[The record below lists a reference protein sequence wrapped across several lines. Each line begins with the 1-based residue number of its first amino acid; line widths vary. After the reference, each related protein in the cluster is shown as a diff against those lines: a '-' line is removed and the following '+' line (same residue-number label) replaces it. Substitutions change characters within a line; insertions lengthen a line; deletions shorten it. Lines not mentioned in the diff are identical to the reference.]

1 MTKKKDGRK
10 TKQFALRASVNASNQ
25 WENLTDAEKKARI
38 AKLQAGRRKKQAE
51 KEQANRE
58 AYTYDPLRELV
69 QSTLKTGPYAPKK
82 PRALDIAKT
91 NVTPVPP
98 THETPDLDLGDIK
111 MPDFAEQEKRNRSKS
126 QDAFNQVTAH
136 RRARRLV
143 TGIKE
148 AALKED
154 SIEITADNEYV
165 GISWLKLQ
173 SLVYKIMKEMDDE

>member
-1 MTKKKDGRK
+1 MAIKKKDGRK

-25 WENLTDAEKKARI
+25 WDSMTAEQKQARI
-38 AKLQAGRRKKQAE
+38 DSMQAGRRKKQIE
-51 KEQANRE
+51 KEQAQFTEEIDKLINETITKAR
-58 AYTYDPLRELV
+58 P
-69 QSTLKTGPYAPKK
+69 
-82 PRALDIAKT
+82 LDIAKT
-91 NVTPVPP
+91 NMTPVPP

-111 MPDFAEQEKRNRSKS
+111 MPDVGALA
-126 QDAFNQVTAH
+126 AFNQVTTH

-154 SIEITADNEYV
+154 SFEITADNEYV

>member
-1 MTKKKDGRK
+1 MARKKDGRK
-10 TKQFALRASVNASNQ
+10 TKQFALQASVNNINH
-25 WENLTDAEKKARI
+25 WNNMTDAERKARI
-38 AKLQAGRRKKQAE
+38 DKMQAGRRKKQAE

-58 AYTYDPLRELV
+58 AYTYDPIREWV
-69 QSTLKTGPYAPKK
+69 QSTLKTGPFAPKK
-82 PRALDIAKT
+82 PRSLDIAKT
-91 NVTPVPP
+91 NKSVDEWVNKA
-98 THETPDLDLGDIK
+98 PDLDLGDIM
-111 MPDFAEQEKRNRSKS
+111 MPDFAEQEERNRA

-154 SIEITADNEYV
+154 SFEITADNEYV